1 MLPEQIVNS
10 TGDKNM
16 LENDLLSTDEEI
28 KLRGEVKDFVK
39 SVSSELLRKM
49 DRNEV
54 DYPFEFLH
62 EAAERR
68 LLGLRFPK
76 DYGGREKTWTAE
88 MIAVEEIGVLG
99 MGLGCSYAMVSIVG
113 EAINRFG
120 TDWQKQ
126 EFLEPIIKGEKL
138 SAEGLTE
145 PRGGSDFF
153 GTSTKAVRKGK
164 KWIINGEKRFIAGG
178 KAADFYLIYART
190 DLKAPGRKALTT
202 FLVEKDMGVKV
213 EEVYNLLG
221 FKGMGTARIVFKNVE
236 VPDEYRVGKIN
247 GGAAIFNR
255 MMVPE
260 RLTSATG
267 ALGTARAALE
277 IAIKYSTKR
286 KALGMPIRSFQAINF
301 KIAESV
307 AKLDAARALVY
318 TAARAADATDKSFPI
333 DPRRLVSEAKY
344 FATDVGWE
352 IVNIAMQIMGGIG
365 YTQVYP
371 IERLLRD
378 MRLAPI
384 WTGSNEIMKLLI
396 QHDVYKMME
405 LPLRDRDVEMDA
417 MDWYKEVEKVYE

>member
-1 MLPEQIVNS
+1 MI
-10 TGDKNM
+10 
-16 LENDLLSTDEEI
+16 ENDFLSTEEEV
-28 KLRGEVKDFVK
+28 KLREEVKDFVK
-39 SVSSELLRKM
+39 TVDPELLRKM
-49 DRNEV
+49 DRNEME
-54 DYPFEFLH
+54 YPFEFIH
-62 EAAERR
+62 GAAKRK

-76 DYGGREKTWTAE
+76 EYGGREMTWTDE

-99 MGLGCSYAMVSIVG
+99 MGLGCSYSMVSIVG

-126 EFLEPIIKGEKL
+126 QFLTSIIKGEKL

-153 GTSTKAVRKGK
+153 GTTSEAVRKGD
-164 KWIINGEKRFIAGG
+164 KWMINGEKRFIAGG
-178 KAADFYLIYART
+178 KAADFYLIYAKT
-190 DLKAPGRKALTT
+190 NLKALGHKALTA
-202 FLVEKDMGVKV
+202 FLVEKDRGVKV

-221 FKGMGTARIVFKNVE
+221 FRGMGTARILFKDVE
-236 VPDEYRVGKIN
+236 VSDEYRVGEID
-247 GGAAIFNR
+247 GGASIFNR

-260 RLTSATG
+260 RLTSAAG
-267 ALGTARAALE
+267 ALGTARTALE

-286 KALGMPIRSFQAINF
+286 KAFGMPIRRFQALNF

-318 TAARAADATDKSFPI
+318 TAARAADAAGKGLPI
-333 DPRRLVSEAKY
+333 DPRRLVSEAKC
-344 FATDVGWE
+344 FATDTGWE

-371 IERLLRD
+371 IERLVRD

-384 WTGSNEIMKLLI
+384 WTGSNEIMKLLV
-396 QHDVYKMME
+396 QHEVYKMME

-417 MDWYKEVEKVYE
+417 MEWYKEIEKVYE